1 MSQQKQR
8 SKTKTKSSSKNFKVN
23 LNEDQEQEEQDENDG
38 SQSKLLIDSSDQL
51 DRKSTSSSN
60 SKRKTSSQQPR
71 QSLTCKSI
79 HSKSN
84 IKFHQLFPSISVNEH
99 VIETYNCAYVKN
111 LNLFQGVMF
120 LSKNYICFHSKILKQ
135 ENILILNLS
144 HINSITR
151 TTHAK
156 IFPTAIRIDTLN
168 SSYVFTSFLSRSNT
182 IDHLNSLLKNFRNR
196 ETDSIDAEISTSS
209 TNSNLTSPR
218 SSFQNDPQ
226 LTLVRNSLSK
236 KVFTIEKPN
245 ADNKNV
251 GDQKEPNLT
260 QKSSILNTQDG
271 FISSSAHEIT
281 EEQTNQYQ
289 TSLQLNPMSQATNT
303 NNNHVFL
310 SNDFVDYDSSSHN
323 NLFQ

>member
-1 MSQQKQR
+1 MTKEKQR
-8 SKTKTKSSSKNFKVN
+8 NKTKTKTSSKNSKVN
-23 LNEDQEQEEQDENDG
+23 LIEEQEQDEQDENDANK
-38 SQSKLLIDSSDQL
+38 SLVESSDQL
-51 DRKSTSSSN
+51 DKKSTSSSN
-60 SKRKTSSQQPR
+60 NKSKSSSPR
-71 QSLTCKSI
+71 LSLSSKSI

-84 IKFHQLFPSISVNEH
+84 IKFHQLFPSISLNEH

-120 LSKNYICFHSKILKQ
+120 LSKNYVCFYSKILKQ

-182 IDHLNSLLKNFRNR
+182 IDHLNNLLKNHRNT
-196 ETDSIDAEISTSS
+196 ETESVEVEISTSS
-209 TNSNLTSPR
+209 TNSNMTSPR

-226 LTLVRNSLSK
+226 LALARNSIGKNMLN
-236 KVFTIEKPN
+236 FENQN
-245 ADNKNV
+245 ADSKEV
-251 GDQKEPNLT
+251 GELKEPNCT
-260 QKSSILNTQDG
+260 QESSTSTNDA
-271 FISSSAHEIT
+271 FISCASENA
-281 EEQTNQYQ
+281 EEAIQQFQLHSPLSQTNQ
-289 TSLQLNPMSQATNT
+289 STNMF
-303 NNNHVFL
+303 NHHSFL
-310 SNDFVDYDSSSHN
+310 SDDFVSYDSSNHN

>member
-1 MSQQKQR
+1 
-8 SKTKTKSSSKNFKVN
+8 
-23 LNEDQEQEEQDENDG
+23 
-38 SQSKLLIDSSDQL
+38 
-51 DRKSTSSSN
+51 
-60 SKRKTSSQQPR
+60 
-71 QSLTCKSI
+71 
-79 HSKSN
+79 
-84 IKFHQLFPSISVNEH
+84 
-99 VIETYNCAYVKN
+99 
-111 LNLFQGVMF
+111 
-120 LSKNYICFHSKILKQ
+120 
-135 ENILILNLS
+135 
-144 HINSITR
+144 
-151 TTHAK
+151 
-156 IFPTAIRIDTLN
+156 
-168 SSYVFTSFLSRSNT
+168 
-182 IDHLNSLLKNFRNR
+182 
-196 ETDSIDAEISTSS
+196 
-209 TNSNLTSPR
+209 LTSPR